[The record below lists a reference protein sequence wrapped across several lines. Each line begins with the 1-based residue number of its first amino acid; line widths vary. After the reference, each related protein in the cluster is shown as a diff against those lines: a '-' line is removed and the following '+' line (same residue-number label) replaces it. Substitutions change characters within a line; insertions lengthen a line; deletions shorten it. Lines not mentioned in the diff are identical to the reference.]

1 MDTLRSIPTFLPGK
15 IDLETYGPREIHLV
29 HVLAFVLPISYL
41 LLVLFQ
47 RQKNVKAPLLAS
59 ELDEGRRKKKFTFQC
74 FDLLKDGY
82 EKAKAGLAMYRIT
95 TSDGSEE
102 VLLNHKYLKELKDL
116 PDDCLNFI
124 EAIKVSTVGDY
135 STITSSSA
143 EHVAHVVKSD
153 LTPSLPRLI
162 PALVEEVDL
171 SIQRAFPE
179 IDDWT
184 VVKMNKL
191 MLDVIP
197 QVSARIFVGEPLC
210 RDLRWIELSRDY
222 TLEAFAASR
231 AIKPWHP
238 WLRPFVYRFLPE
250 MRVLHKTLAEARDF
264 MTKIAVDR
272 GTKQTKLNVMF
283 DWMKAR
289 SPAGYE
295 TDYEKQAMAQV
306 SLSLAA
312 IHTTSMASTHML
324 YDLAAHPEI
333 VAPLREELE
342 AAMAETG
349 GLNKDTLTRLKKMDS
364 FMKESQRAN
373 PSGLTTFK
381 RLVTKDITLK
391 DGTFLPKGV
400 IINVD
405 SSMRYMDNTLYED
418 PEEFDAWR
426 YLRLRETTGSAGHH
440 QFVSSNTESLFWGQ
454 GRHACPGRFF
464 ANAEIKVILARLLLK
479 YDFAAVGGL
488 RPKNLIFGASVS
500 PNPEG
505 EIFLRARR

>member
-1 MDTLRSIPTFLPGK
+1 MDTLRSIPTFLPGT

-29 HVLAFVLPISYL
+29 HVVAFLLPISYF

-47 RQKNVKAPLLAS
+47 RQKSVEAPLLAS
-59 ELDEGRRKKKFTFQC
+59 ELDEGSRKKKFTFQC
-74 FDLLKDGY
+74 LDLLKDGY
-82 EKAKAGLAMYRIT
+82 EKAKAGLSMYRVT
-95 TSDGSEE
+95 TADGREE
-102 VLLNHKYLKELKDL
+102 VVLNHKYLKELKDL

-143 EHVAHVVKSD
+143 QHVATVVKSD
-153 LTPSLPRLI
+153 LTPSLPKLV

-171 SIQRAFPE
+171 SIKRAFPNCE
-179 IDDWT
+179 DWT
-184 VVKMNKL
+184 VIKMNKM
-191 MLDVIP
+191 MLDIIP
-197 QVSARIFVGEPLC
+197 QISARIFVGEPLC
-210 RDLRWIELSRDY
+210 RNQRWIELSRDY

-250 MRVLHKTLAEARDF
+250 FKVLHKTLAEAKQF
-264 MTKIAVDR
+264 MLKVAMDR
-272 GTKQTKLNVMF
+272 GTSDKKDNVMF

-324 YDLAAHPEI
+324 FDLAAHPEI
-333 VAPLREELE
+333 IQPLREELE
-342 AAMAETG
+342 NAMAETG
-349 GLNKDTLTRLKKMDS
+349 GLNKDTLPKLKMMDS
-364 FMKESQRAN
+364 FMKESQRVN

-391 DGTFLPKGV
+391 DGTFLPRGI

-405 SSMRYMDNTLYED
+405 SSNRYKDSTLYSD

-426 YLRLRETTGSAGHH
+426 YMRLREQTGSASHH
-440 QFVSSNTESLFWGQ
+440 QFVSSNPESLFWGQ

-464 ANAEIKVILARLLLK
+464 ANAEIKVVLARLLLK
-479 YDFAAVGGL
+479 YDLTAVGGL
-488 RPKNLIFGASVS
+488 RPKNLVFGESVS

-505 EIFLRARR
+505 EVFMKAR

>member
-15 IDLETYGPREIHLV
+15 IDLETYGPREIHVV
-29 HVLAFVLPISYL
+29 HVVAFLLPISFL
-41 LLVLFQ
+41 LLVFLQ
-47 RQKNVKAPLLAS
+47 RQKTVKAPLLAS
-59 ELDEGRRKKKFTFQC
+59 ELDEGSRKKKFTFQC
-74 FDLLKDGY
+74 LELLQDGY
-82 EKAKAGLAMYRIT
+82 ERAKAGLSMYRVT

-102 VLLNHKYLKELKDL
+102 VLLNHKYLKELKEL
-116 PDDCLNFI
+116 PEDCLNFM
-124 EAIKVSTVGDY
+124 EAIRISTVGDY

-153 LTPSLPRLI
+153 LTPSLPKLV

-171 SIQRAFPE
+171 SIERAFPKCE
-179 IDDWT
+179 DWT
-184 VVKMNKL
+184 AVKMNKM
-191 MLDVIP
+191 MLDIIP
-197 QVSARIFVGEPLC
+197 QISARIFVGEPLC

-222 TLEAFAASR
+222 TLEALAASH

-250 MRVLHKTLAEARDF
+250 IRVLHKTLAEAKEF
-264 MTKIAVDR
+264 MTKVAIDR
-272 GTKQTKLNVMF
+272 GSNNKKENVMF

-295 TDYEKQAMAQV
+295 TDYKRQAMAQV

-333 VAPLREELE
+333 IEELREELE

-349 GLNKDTLTRLKKMDS
+349 GLNKDTLPKLKKMDS

-373 PSGLTTFK
+373 PPGLTTFK

-391 DGTFLPKGV
+391 DGTLLPKGV

-405 SSMRYMDNTLYED
+405 SSMRYMDSALYED
-418 PEEFDAWR
+418 PEKFDAWR
-426 YLRLRETTGSAGHH
+426 YLRLREQTGSSSHH
-440 QFVSSNTESLFWGQ
+440 QFVSSNPESLFWGQ

-464 ANAEIKVILARLLLK
+464 ANSEIKVVLARLLLK
-479 YDFAAVGGL
+479 YDLTAVGGL
-488 RPKNLIFGASVS
+488 RPKNMVFGTSIS

-505 EIFLRARR
+505 EVFVKARG